1 MSGKHIIHRQVFAF
15 DIPDEQSFPAYSRLI
30 SELQS
35 SSLFEDLDRL
45 LSEWIPED
53 LHIRIDRI
61 ELDVGVIGIDELGD
75 ILIRRILEALHRQ
88 LSSQRRGP
96 SSARRVDVDAV
107 TRDRRLLEYFVHH
120 GRLPWWAPSQGT
132 SIRQVAARLLRGD
145 LGNLRALMESLRHD
159 PVKIRRWLG
168 HVDTK
173 DLVPVWKQVHPA
185 WSGLS
190 DADALRLVETAI
202 RLSAHATGRDAA
214 RDAIRYILLSD
225 LLETERDPRTTAP
238 DPGNPLSL
246 LRKPTPFTSLS
257 DVSQRFRTLH
267 PREGRWERPDPD
279 GRSYPSPGQSP
290 RPGLPEKEPPPSS
303 SVRADGRQAI
313 HSDEIAEFR
322 SFLLSG
328 HLERYRSRS
337 MLTEL
342 VRLFRGLVIDELPSL
357 EDAIRDLG
365 RRERVRRRILDN
377 LSSPDIRFFFEQAVP
392 DKKELLDWVSDVY
405 LETQRKVRPIN
416 QTDIRVKRSVD
427 EITLEIYTSTD
438 LNAITNEAF
447 LRMHLRRMAL
457 KHLLPYEDL
466 LRRIVES
473 VAMPQLRLSSRF
485 IELLRKI
492 SAEDVLLVAGTAKA
506 RIRRVSRGEVA
517 EGTLRESFRSAE
529 DLTDQDTLRARLQTL
544 ARTDGIPYGQLL
556 ADVAASLDRPPLP
569 GSAALRE
576 RLRRVIAQDMP
587 GTASS
592 MDDASVPGKAPLDPA
607 VADVL
612 RILDDR
618 GVVPDLNTLRTR
630 LKQYAV
636 LGEIPYPQL
645 LTRIASAL
653 KSPPLPASAI
663 LVDRLRKLT
672 AERAYAR
679 TDGIASGQSY
689 PDGPPDKALIEVLRM
704 TDLTSITEESV
715 LRARLR
721 RIAAAEGFRY
731 ETLLGRLAARI
742 ADGEVEVPNRF
753 SALLRT
759 LHEKDA
765 PDAGSQSAISR
776 PARGTSEDGVAD
788 AFLQEVLSSRE
799 WAGMEDVASLRRHLH
814 QVASRALIPYREL
827 LTRLMDVQS
836 ENPSRMPSRLAG
848 LLRQV
853 HRADSPSQAKP
864 SSEEAGRST
873 DRMGAGRAAQDPV
886 TGEAGRDL
894 RPTDRRAAAAET
906 PAGEAPALRY
916 VAEPVPDELL
926 RLLTRDVMR
935 ALVLAKGTGIFGK
948 STRALQDLITAY
960 IRLGGE
966 VPTQG
971 SVPSDELRRRLSE
984 YLDLDAS
991 FLAFAMA
998 YTARM
1003 HPEDGSARE
1012 LSALLSPTQ
1021 APVAGAGRQL
1031 SEADVVALVRHI
1043 AEYRV
1048 YYEASHVKSLV
1059 LPALK
1064 GILIGREVFAAVMR
1078 LLFDEDASL
1087 VDATL
1092 HRILDR
1098 SAPLGSA
1105 AVSAAT
1111 DELYRAFIVS
1121 ALDVRNATFGL
1132 NRVFADVRRR
1142 LQPDREEP
1150 FVLPSRLSEVRMAFA
1165 RDIPSPADRKGVRS
1179 QGVRENSIIRLYN
1192 ILHLDLLLEDAGP
1205 RFFDNIPFSFE
1216 LLLSRFRQQLLDIL
1230 HVKRLDPELAHFF
1243 AYADRSRIFEQIRT
1257 LYPRT
1262 RVERVSRVFGHA
1274 VELLQRSRWLNLD
1287 REQSLAFGMLDSFAH
1302 VFSREDTEPVVSEV
1316 VLDILHRAAQA
1327 RLLSRAFI
1335 DIFRDPDDEAVLR
1348 RLGRRLGRRR
1358 LERLLPSVAG
1368 SSAQRAEAIRQR
1380 IRMLRDILPEGPREA
1395 RERDAYLS
1403 LSAIL
1408 EAGTFPVGHP
1418 FEGQTLES
1426 QAAYIARMPLS
1437 GRVLARLLSD
1447 RPPRHPAS
1455 VLLGAVDLPMLVSTV
1470 VQRFGVDRTT
1480 ATRLFAFW
1488 SARAGVG
1495 GMKPVELMREVLL
1508 LRPVRE
1514 EERGVEALRRS
1525 ILTYLTASGGL
1536 TYWQALE
1543 YLPEEGV
1550 GPATPETR
1558 RFTLPAVAREG
1569 MSETG
1574 AADWYEFYFG
1584 VLTDT
1589 STARSEGYRAVH
1601 AWAEYL
1607 FRHPAGR
1614 TRRRLLSLLQEAFLH
1629 AREGSG
1635 REAGR
1640 LHAGFLEV
1648 LRPFEGL
1655 RGTDARRVLRDLL
1668 DAGVPIDTLAVYVEG
1683 RTTKEGSSLTELLDA
1698 EQRSVTQPPR
1708 SAGGRLRGIPTPKRM
1723 LADLSRAGGPAGRV
1737 LTGLRRWVDGRVWT
1751 PSDTQR
1757 FADLLPPRAFEAL
1770 LKGLAPSSDLPGIVA
1785 AWTEAFRETG
1795 WIPDA
1800 RKARREVL
1808 GILFSGRLWRH
1819 RSTSAIHAAIL
1830 AASGLPSALREGR
1843 LTSGPEGSGPPG
1855 IPPSLWRRL
1864 SEMPAGEE
1872 GASGLED
1879 MSEAFALS
1887 MQQREI
1893 REPERPADASRPGAE
1908 VAKDDEAV
1916 AFFLET
1922 GRVPGLG
1929 RVAKAS
1935 TEYIA
1940 LVRRVTSM
1948 GVARF
1953 LSFRRLHASHEESVL
1968 EFFPA
1973 ALVTRHILGVLARQA
1988 SDPVLRDF
1996 LRSFEEEAVRTRV
2009 RLATLVRFLRL
2020 FRTRVGARPT
2030 LGNAGVDGFL
2040 EEALRIPGF
2049 EALVERVAQG
2059 MPGDA
2064 IRSTRSRFLRRSVR
2078 EARRRSAQPA
2088 GHFDEAVWFFLRTG
2102 MLRAS
2107 YGVDTI
2113 DQLAERLQERVRAG
2127 ERVFREM
2134 LFTRTRDEA
2143 ARRRVRR
2150 LLAGMEERE
2159 VYLFI
2164 HPLLE
2169 REMTELV
2176 RMMRLRFGVDVWR
2189 AVGART
2195 DRDRIERVLKWWSA
2209 TRSRPDAPMRILRL
2223 FMEEAT
2229 AMLDARQLDRIRR
2242 PALGVMTASER
2253 ELWAELRALLPD
2265 WLDTPPDEDR
2275 KLRKPVEKEGGPAMN
2290 DPEPAPDPAEGIP
2303 VRNGGL
2309 VLLWPYLGRL
2319 FSRLQLTDGK
2329 NFLGDREL
2337 SRAIR
2342 LTEYVVTGRT
2352 DMEEHQLALNKVLC
2366 GAPLDFEVPA
2376 ELDVTPEEAD
2386 LSLKMLQGAIRNWE
2400 KLKTTKP
2407 ETFRETFLR
2416 REAIIYRVD
2425 ERWELVVQRKP
2436 YDMLLD
2442 TLPWNITM
2450 IQLSW
2455 MPDRLVVQWK

>member
-1 MSGKHIIHRQVFAF
+1 
-15 DIPDEQSFPAYSRLI
+15 
-30 SELQS
+30 
-35 SSLFEDLDRL
+35 
-45 LSEWIPED
+45 
-53 LHIRIDRI
+53 
-61 ELDVGVIGIDELGD
+61 
-75 ILIRRILEALHRQ
+75 
-88 LSSQRRGP
+88 
-96 SSARRVDVDAV
+96 
-107 TRDRRLLEYFVHH
+107 
-120 GRLPWWAPSQGT
+120 
-132 SIRQVAARLLRGD
+132 
-145 LGNLRALMESLRHD
+145 
-159 PVKIRRWLG
+159 
-168 HVDTK
+168 
-173 DLVPVWKQVHPA
+173 
-185 WSGLS
+185 
-190 DADALRLVETAI
+190 
-202 RLSAHATGRDAA
+202 
-214 RDAIRYILLSD
+214 
-225 LLETERDPRTTAP
+225 
-238 DPGNPLSL
+238 
-246 LRKPTPFTSLS
+246 
-257 DVSQRFRTLH
+257 
-267 PREGRWERPDPD
+267 
-279 GRSYPSPGQSP
+279 
-290 RPGLPEKEPPPSS
+290 
-303 SVRADGRQAI
+303 
-313 HSDEIAEFR
+313 
-322 SFLLSG
+322 
-328 HLERYRSRS
+328 
-337 MLTEL
+337 
-342 VRLFRGLVIDELPSL
+342 
-357 EDAIRDLG
+357 
-365 RRERVRRRILDN
+365 
-377 LSSPDIRFFFEQAVP
+377 
-392 DKKELLDWVSDVY
+392 
-405 LETQRKVRPIN
+405 
-416 QTDIRVKRSVD
+416 
-427 EITLEIYTSTD
+427 
-438 LNAITNEAF
+438 
-447 LRMHLRRMAL
+447 
-457 KHLLPYEDL
+457 
-466 LRRIVES
+466 
-473 VAMPQLRLSSRF
+473 
-485 IELLRKI
+485 
-492 SAEDVLLVAGTAKA
+492 
-506 RIRRVSRGEVA
+506 
-517 EGTLRESFRSAE
+517 
-529 DLTDQDTLRARLQTL
+529 
-544 ARTDGIPYGQLL
+544 
-556 ADVAASLDRPPLP
+556 
-569 GSAALRE
+569 
-576 RLRRVIAQDMP
+576 
-587 GTASS
+587 
-592 MDDASVPGKAPLDPA
+592 
-607 VADVL
+607 
-612 RILDDR
+612 
-618 GVVPDLNTLRTR
+618 
-630 LKQYAV
+630 
-636 LGEIPYPQL
+636 
-645 LTRIASAL
+645 
-653 KSPPLPASAI
+653 
-663 LVDRLRKLT
+663 
-672 AERAYAR
+672 
-679 TDGIASGQSY
+679 
-689 PDGPPDKALIEVLRM
+689 M

-753 SALLRT
+753 SALLHT

-765 PDAGSQSAISR
+765 PDAGSQSAISK
-776 PARGTSEDGVAD
+776 PTPGTAAYRVPE

-827 LTRLMDVQS
+827 LTRLMDLQS

-864 SSEEAGRST
+864 SPEEAGRRP

-906 PAGEAPALRY
+906 PSGEAPALRY

-971 SVPSDELRRRLSE
+971 SVPADELRRRLSE

-998 YTARM
+998 YTARL

-1021 APVAGAGRQL
+1021 APVAGAGRQR
-1031 SEADVVALVRHI
+1031 SEADVVALLRHL

-1064 GILIGREVFAAVMR
+1064 RISIGREVFSDVMR

-1179 QGVRENSIIRLYN
+1179 QGVRENAIIRLYN

-1216 LLLSRFRQQLLDIL
+1216 LLLSRYRQQLLDIL

-1302 VFSREDTEPVVSEV
+1302 VFSREDTEPVVSDV

-1380 IRMLRDILPEGPREA
+1380 IRLLRDILPEGPREA

-1426 QAAYIARMPLS
+1426 QSAYIARMPLS

-1698 EQRSVTQPPR
+1698 EQGSVTQPPR

-1737 LTGLRRWVDGRVWT
+1737 LTGLRRWVDARAWT

-1785 AWTEAFRETG
+1785 AWTAAFRETG

-1893 REPERPADASRPGAE
+1893 REPESPADASRPGAE
-1908 VAKDDEAV
+1908 VAEDDEAV

-2030 LGNAGVDGFL
+2030 LGNAGVEGFL
-2040 EEALRIPGF
+2040 QEALRIPGF

-2102 MLRAS
+2102 MLRVS

-2242 PALGVMTASER
+2242 PALGVMTPSER

-2275 KLRKPVEKEGGPAMN
+2275 KLRKPVEKEGGPVMN

-2416 REAIIYRVD
+2416 REAILYRVD